1 MEFPVVAAGR
11 TPVWIR
17 LVGGF

>member
-1 MEFPVVAAGR
+1 MEFPVVSAGR
-11 TPVWIR
+11 TPVWKR